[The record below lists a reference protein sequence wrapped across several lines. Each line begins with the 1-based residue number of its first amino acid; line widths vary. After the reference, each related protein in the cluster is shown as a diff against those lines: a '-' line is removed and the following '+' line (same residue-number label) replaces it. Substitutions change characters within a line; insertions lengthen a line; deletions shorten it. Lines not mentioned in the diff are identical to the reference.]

1 MASLLA
7 QTIDQISK
15 EKNIDPQIIISALED
30 AMVAAAKK
38 YFKTEEDLQSRFDV
52 ASGAL
57 EVFAVK
63 RVVAEVSN
71 PLQEMS
77 LEEAKGID
85 DSFEVDDTVEIP
97 KPTDLLGRI
106 AAQTAK
112 QVIFQKVREA
122 EREIVYN
129 EYSDR
134 VGELVNGIVRRLEG
148 SDIIVDLGRTE
159 AVLPY
164 PEQSRSESYKQ
175 GDRIRAVI
183 VRVLKSSKGS
193 QVVVSRGDPSLLMRI
208 FEMEIPEIYDQTVV
222 IRNAVR
228 EAGER
233 AKVAVQSRD
242 RDVDPVGACVGMKGS
257 RINAVIRE
265 LRGEKIDII
274 QYHDEISQYAVNAL
288 NPAKIGK
295 VLIADPTN
303 KVLEVIVQEDQLS
316 LAIGKKGQNVR
327 LASKLLGW
335 QIEIKSEEEKRREV
349 ADEIEKLTTSSYYPL
364 SELEGVTERMISKL
378 QEAGYSSVEELSAA
392 TAEDLQN
399 IPGIGE
405 KTAEKILATAQEFLA
420 SAGEGAGAE
429 EDSEEE
435 QDEEEVV
442 EESAA
447 AESDEAD
454 ESEVEEKIEPGK
466 EGDDGEEEVPARGGS
481 GEGSKG

>member
-77 LEEAKGID
+77 LEEAKEID

-193 QVVVSRGDPSLLMRI
+193 QVVVSRGDPSLLMRM
-208 FEMEIPEIYDQTVV
+208 FEMEIPEIYDQTIV

-295 VLIADPTN
+295 VLIADPIN

-349 ADEIEKLTTSSYYPL
+349 ADEIEKLTSSYYPL

-405 KTAEKILATAQEFLA
+405 KTAEKILATALEFMA
-420 SAGEGAGAE
+420 SAGEGASAE

-435 QDEEEVV
+435 QDEEEVA
-442 EESAA
+442 EETAA
-447 AESDEAD
+447 AEGDKAD
-454 ESEVEEKIEPGK
+454 ESEAE
-466 EGDDGEEEVPARGGS
+466 DGEEEVPVGDGS
-481 GEGSKG
+481 GEDSKG